1 MPVVSSNVTHLRP
14 PPNSEVRRRSESKGT
29 VLCSA
34 PEVRCATP
42 NRQDQPTRTET
53 AGSSVRLLPRDAPV
67 RQTTPLLGRSS
78 SNQSTLLPQELRMED
93 RTPPSRERTPILRSQ
108 GRTDT
113 AEVLP
118 VRTPPGRGLADAA
131 RNQFFHTAAVRTVSS
146 GLSGTIPRSPSNRN
160 APHSAVVKVGGVP
173 VSPLVA
179 KPRQPRPQTDVK
191 CSLGQNLDLRGRS
204 RDTRGVPP
212 PSPKASKQAG
222 SVTTSAR
229 VTPVAQSNGHFAPP
243 RSNVEKQTSRARSH
257 DPRSVQGF
265 AKIAGGRSK
274 PAPFQHGRTL
284 RDPRS
289 FTKLRMPPRFMP
301 RSRQESQILK
311 MSDTMLVIEQ
321 ASDGFPPTPPPSPQ
335 ATRVFGYRAS
345 LAADNSAVN
354 KLLEQVCVQLQ
365 EIAENEK
372 EEKSEEAATVDIVTT
387 PGGSQNPGKIASFIS
402 SDVQHQVRERMR
414 SLSMEVLLAAPSEEQ
429 DAMSVQNQFVVVA
442 SPQSDKVVE
451 DDVAHSDTS
460 TELQEDADGVGE
472 DEEVSV
478 AEVVVPEVGD
488 IVVLGVGAPAE
499 YRGSSAVVTKVA
511 AAHCTVVVLDQNH
524 RFGAG
529 ECWPSFDDVLI
540 QNCRGRLGTRV
551 IIDGLKG
558 AKTKRLNGLR
568 GTISEHPREG
578 HPTFIRKAAA
588 PLNPQLTLC
597 VELDEPDAGEKLVLL
612 EPRFLMQ
619 YDQYM
624 ENISSNLGK
633 AIADMGLVLQAAH
646 PART

>member
-1 MPVVSSNVTHLRP
+1 MPAVSSSPHVTHLRP

-34 PEVRCATP
+34 PEVLSATP
-42 NRQDQPTRTET
+42 NRQDQPSRTET
-53 AGSSVRLLPRDAPV
+53 AGSIVRLFPRDAMV
-67 RQTTPLLGRSS
+67 RQTTPILRGSS
-78 SNQSTLLPQELRMED
+78 SNQSKALQKELKSEEH
-93 RTPPSRERTPILRSQ
+93 TPPSRERTPILRVERQ
-108 GRTDT
+108 TDT
-113 AEVLP
+113 AEVPLT

-146 GLSGTIPRSPSNRN
+146 GLGGTIPRSPSHKN
-160 APHSAVVKVGGVP
+160 APPSAVVKVGGAQ
-173 VSPLVA
+173 VA
-179 KPRQPRPQTDVK
+179 KPRRSDPRIDVTG
-191 CSLGQNLDLRGRS
+191 SPGQNLDLRGRS
-204 RDTRGVPP
+204 RDTHGVP
-212 PSPKASKQAG
+212 PSPKASKQGA

-229 VTPVAQSNGHFAPP
+229 VTPVAQSNGHLAPS
-243 RSNVEKQTSRARSH
+243 RRNVEKDTSRARSH
-257 DPRSVQGF
+257 DPRSVPGF
-265 AKIAGGRSK
+265 GKIGGGRSK

-284 RDPRS
+284 RDPRR
-289 FTKLRMPPRFMP
+289 FTNLRMPPRFMP
-301 RSRQESQILK
+301 RSRESQILK
-311 MSDTMLVIEQ
+311 MSDTMVVIEQ
-321 ASDGFPPTPPPSPQ
+321 ACEGLPPTPPPSPQ
-335 ATRVFGYRAS
+335 ARVFGYRAN
-345 LAADNSAVN
+345 LAADNTAVN
-354 KLLEQVCVQLQ
+354 KLLEQVRVQLV
-365 EIAENEK
+365 EIAEHE
-372 EEKSEEAATVDIVTT
+372 EEAATIDIVTT
-387 PGGSQNPGKIASFIS
+387 PGGSENPGKITKSIS
-402 SDVQHQVRERMR
+402 SDVQLHDGKRMR
-414 SLSMEVLLAAPSEEQ
+414 SVSMDVLLTAPSE

-460 TELQEDADGVGE
+460 TELREDADGAGE

-511 AAHCTVVVLDQNH
+511 ATHCTVVVLDQNH

-540 QNCRGRLGTRV
+540 QNCKGRLGTRV
-551 IIDGLKG
+551 IIDGLKS

-568 GTISEHPREG
+568 GTISEHPKEG

-633 AIADMGLVLQAAH
+633 AIADMGLVLEAAD
-646 PART
+646 AAQT